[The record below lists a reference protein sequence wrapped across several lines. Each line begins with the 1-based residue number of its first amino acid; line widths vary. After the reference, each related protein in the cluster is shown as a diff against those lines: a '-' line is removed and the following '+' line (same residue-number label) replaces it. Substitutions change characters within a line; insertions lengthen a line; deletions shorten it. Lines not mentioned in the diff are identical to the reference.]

1 MGLYIIYRLIKA
13 PIDEICSVEL
23 KLKVIYIFPNNTI
36 QEIIRFLHKILLT
49 YTIDGAIIL
58 RKNLNK
64 IFVIFGSN
72 FNTNVAMKEA
82 QILINFN
89 FLQDTTKSEN

>member
-1 MGLYIIYRLIKA
+1 MGLYIIYHLIKA